1 MDDNEKRSIID
12 NNMDNF
18 KELIYS
24 TKTKHTLLNILNWET
39 DNKNKIRGYGFTF
52 DENRERVWMVDFSI
66 NPSKLDL
73 PKEYL
78 GIPIEYRQVIKSE
91 FL

>member
-1 MDDNEKRSIID
+1 MGLERDKIIKENID
-12 NNMDNF
+12 NF
-18 KELIYS
+18 GKFIYS
-24 TKTKHTLLNILNWET
+24 TKTKHNLLGILNYET
-39 DNKNKIRGYGFTF
+39 SNKKKIRGYGYTF
-52 DENRERVWMVDFSI
+52 DENREKIWMVNFSV

-78 GIPIEYRQVIKSE
+78 EVPIQYRQVIKSY